1 MLKDKCAKEDMMCR
15 MPNVAGL
22 GLSQFFQLSFN
33 VKLARLSPFI
43 CLRIYLYLLG
53 FLYFFLKRTDRKRII
68 LCLKYVLKLNLKK
81 HASYLDSIKTF
92 LGIFDHYFEKL
103 VMAHRPLSEM
113 TDFLRL
119 RLYIKNRDYLDR
131 VAKTGKGCILITGHF
146 GAVEFLPLSLAM
158 NGYKI
163 VMICRFKTKR
173 LKEELIKR
181 AKEVDVILI
190 DADEPKVAFRALQAI
205 KSGRILI
212 TECDEFS
219 EWRPYPDKRVSVFG
233 HSMPQDRTLDF
244 LYNRAKVPALMGLMR
259 REKRGFTLCI
269 DSLADGRKYGS
280 LAAKAWNKLE
290 DYILSYPQQWYQW
303 KDAATALSEHII
315 LDNKKDTQE
324 FPLIPSGRPV
334 LSANFS

>member
-1 MLKDKCAKEDMMCR
+1 MYR
-15 MPNVAGL
+15 IPNVAGP

-53 FLYFFLKRTDRKRII
+53 FLYFSLKRADRMKIL
-68 LCLKYVLKLNLKK
+68 LCLKYVLKFNVKK
-81 HASYLDSIKTF
+81 RMSYLDSIKTF
-92 LGIFDHYFEKL
+92 LGIFDHYYEKL
-103 VMAHRPLSEM
+103 IMAHRPLSEM
-113 TDFLRL
+113 IDFLRVHL
-119 RLYIKNRDYLDR
+119 HIKNKGYLDK
-131 VAKTGKGCILITGHF
+131 VARAGKGCIFVTGHF

-163 VMICRFKTKR
+163 ALICRFKTKK

-181 AKEVDVILI
+181 AKKFDAVLI
-190 DADEPKVAFRALQAI
+190 DANEPKVAFRALRAI

-219 EWRPYPDKRVSVFG
+219 EWRPYPDKRISVFG
-233 HSMPQDRTLDF
+233 HTMPQDKTLDF

-259 REKRGFTLCI
+259 RENGGFTLCI
-269 DSLADGRKYGS
+269 DSLADGHKDES
-280 LAAKAWNKLE
+280 LAAMAWNRLE
-290 DYILSYPQQWYQW
+290 DYILNYPQQWYQW

-315 LDNKKDTQE
+315 RDNKKDTQE
-324 FPLIPSGRPV
+324 VPSTPSECLV
-334 LSANFS
+334 PSANYS

>member
-1 MLKDKCAKEDMMCR
+1 MR
-15 MPNVAGL
+15 GIPNVAGL

-33 VKLARLSPFI
+33 VKLARLLPFT

-53 FLYFFLKRTDRKRII
+53 FFYFSLKRTDRKKIA
-68 LCLKYVLKLNLKK
+68 LCLKYILKLNLKK
-81 HASYLDSIKTF
+81 SPSYKTF

-103 VMAHRPLSEM
+103 IMAHRPLSKM
-113 TDFLRL
+113 IAFLRL
-119 RLYIKNRDYLDR
+119 RLHIKNKGYLDKIT
-131 VAKTGKGCILITGHF
+131 KTGKGCILVTGHF

-163 VMICRFKTKR
+163 ALICRFKTKR
-173 LKEELIKR
+173 LKDELIKR
-181 AKEVDVILI
+181 AREFDVVLI
-190 DADEPKVAFRALQAI
+190 DASEPKVIFRALRAI

-219 EWRPYPDKRVSVFG
+219 EWRPHHDKQVSVFG
-233 HSMPQDRTLDF
+233 HNVPRDKTLDF
-244 LYNRAKVPALMGLMR
+244 LYNRAKVPALMGLMK
-259 REKRGFTLCI
+259 REKKGFTLCI
-269 DSLADGRKYGS
+269 DPLADGGKDES
-280 LAAKAWNKLE
+280 LAARAWNKLE

-315 LDNKKDTQE
+315 RDNKKDTQE
-324 FPLIPSGRPV
+324 VPLIPSERPV

>member
-1 MLKDKCAKEDMMCR
+1 MR
-15 MPNVAGL
+15 GIPNVAGL

-33 VKLARLSPFI
+33 VKLAQLLPFA

-53 FLYFFLKRTDRKRII
+53 FSYFSLKRTDRKKIAH
-68 LCLKYVLKLNLKK
+68 CLNHVLRFNLKK
-81 HASYLDSIKTF
+81 FPSYKTF

-113 TDFLRL
+113 IDFLRL
-119 RLYIKNRDYLDR
+119 RLHIKNKAYLDKIT
-131 VAKTGKGCILITGHF
+131 KTGKGCILVTGHF

-158 NGYKI
+158 NGYKV

-190 DADEPKVAFRALQAI
+190 DASEPKVIFKALRAI
-205 KSGRILI
+205 KNGRILV

-219 EWRPYPDKRVSVFG
+219 EWRPHPDKQVTVFG
-233 HSMPQDRTLDF
+233 HKMSQDRTLDF
-244 LYNRAKVPALMGLMR
+244 LQRRAKVPALMGLMR
-259 REKRGFTLCI
+259 REKGGFTLCI
-269 DSLADGRKYGS
+269 DSLADGGKDKS
-280 LAAKAWNKLE
+280 LAARAWNKLE

-303 KDAATALSEHII
+303 KDAAAALSEHIVM
-315 LDNKKDTQE
+315 DNKKDIRDVT
-324 FPLIPSGRPV
+324 LIPSEYPV
-334 LSANFS
+334 LSSNLS

>member
-1 MLKDKCAKEDMMCR
+1 MLGI
-15 MPNVAGL
+15 PTVAGL
-22 GLSQFFQLSFN
+22 GLSQFFQLPFN
-33 VKLARLSPFI
+33 VKLAQLLPFT

-53 FLYFFLKRTDRKRII
+53 FSYFSLKRTDRKKIAR
-68 LCLKYVLKLNLKK
+68 CLDHVLRFNLKK
-81 HASYLDSIKTF
+81 SPSYKTF

-113 TDFLRL
+113 IIFLRL
-119 RLYIKNRDYLDR
+119 RLHIKNKAYLDKIT
-131 VAKTGKGCILITGHF
+131 KTGKGCILVTGHF

-190 DADEPKVAFRALQAI
+190 DADEPKVIFKALRAI

-219 EWRPYPDKRVSVFG
+219 AWRPHPDKQVSVFG
-233 HSMPQDRTLDF
+233 HSVAQDRTLDF
-244 LYNRAKVPALMGLMR
+244 LQRRAKVPALMGLIR
-259 REKRGFTLCI
+259 REKGGFTLCI
-269 DSLADGRKYGS
+269 DSLADGGKDES
-280 LAAKAWNKLE
+280 LAARAWNKLE

-303 KDAATALSEHII
+303 KDAATALSEHIVM
-315 LDNKKDTQE
+315 DNKKDIREVT
-324 FPLIPSGRPV
+324 LIPSECPV
-334 LSANFS
+334 LSANLS